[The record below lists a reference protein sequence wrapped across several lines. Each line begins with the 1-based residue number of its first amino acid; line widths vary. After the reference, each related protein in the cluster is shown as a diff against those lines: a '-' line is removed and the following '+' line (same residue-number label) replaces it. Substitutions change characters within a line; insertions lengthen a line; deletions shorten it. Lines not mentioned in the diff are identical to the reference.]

1 MECSVRTNDE
11 KDNKIFNIEITTENY
26 HEQLFVMSIL
36 DLIRYTYLVTKNKNK
51 K

>member
-1 MECSVRTNDE
+1 MECSVKTNDE

-26 HEQLFVMSIL
+26 HEQLFVISVL
-36 DLIRYTYLVTKNKNK
+36 DLIRYTYLVAKNK

>member
-11 KDNKIFNIEITTENY
+11 KDNKIFNIEIITENY
-26 HEQLFVMSIL
+26 HEQLFVSSIL
-36 DLIRYTYLVTKNKNK
+36 DLIRYTYLVNKNK